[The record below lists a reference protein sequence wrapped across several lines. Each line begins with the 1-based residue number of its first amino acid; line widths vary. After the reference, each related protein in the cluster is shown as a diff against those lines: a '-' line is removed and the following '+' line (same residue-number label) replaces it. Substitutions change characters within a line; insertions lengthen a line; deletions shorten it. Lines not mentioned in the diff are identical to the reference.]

1 MSDSTG
7 NPPPDGPPQQ
17 QPPAYPPPQQ
27 NPYGQPPGPSQD
39 QPEPPAQQPRQPEQP
54 FGQPPQGQPQYGQP
68 PQQGYGQPQY
78 GQPAYGQPAQQGYG
92 QPQYGYGASYADPDK
107 RPATV
112 TVAGW
117 VTIVLSS
124 LVLVLLALGMV
135 ALGVARE
142 EVVDQMRGEPGLG
155 EIDPN
160 DLVSVL
166 FVVFGA
172 FLVWCA
178 LAIVLAVFTLRRSN
192 GARIGLLVS
201 AALSATLSLL
211 AIASGTS
218 IITLVGSVAVI
229 ICLFAGGASAWFSR
243 SSGGPSHGS
252 GPVA

>member
-7 NPPPDGPPQQ
+7 NPPPDGQPPQQ

-27 NPYGQPPGPSQD
+27 NPHGQPPGQPQD

-54 FGQPPQGQPQYGQP
+54 FGQPPQQGYGQP

-78 GQPAYGQPAQQGYG
+78 GQPQYGQPQHGQPQYG
-92 QPQYGYGASYADPDK
+92 QPQYGGYADPDK

-112 TVAGW
+112 TAAGW
-117 VTIVLSS
+117 ITIVLSG
-124 LVLVLLALGMV
+124 LVLVVLALGMV

-155 EIDPN
+155 DIDPN

-178 LAIVLAVFTLRRSN
+178 LAIVLAIFTLRRSN

-218 IITLVGSVAVI
+218 IITLVASVAVI

-243 SSGGPSHGS
+243 TPGGPAHGS

>member
-7 NPPPDGPPQQ
+7 NPPPDDRQPQ

-27 NPYGQPPGPSQD
+27 NPYGQPPGQSQG
-39 QPEPPAQQPRQPEQP
+39 QPEEPAPPRQPEQP
-54 FGQPPQGQPQYGQP
+54 FGQP

-78 GQPAYGQPAQQGYG
+78 GQPQQGYG
-92 QPQYGYGASYADPDK
+92 QPQYGQPQYGGYGTPYADPDK

-112 TVAGW
+112 TAAGW
-117 VTIVLSS
+117 ITIVVSG
-124 LVLVLLALGMV
+124 LVLALLALGMV
-135 ALGVARE
+135 ALGVARD

-155 EIDPN
+155 DIDPN

-172 FLVWCA
+172 FLAWCA
-178 LAIVLAVFTLRRSN
+178 LAIVLAIFTLRRSS

-211 AIASGTS
+211 TIASGTS
-218 IITLVGSVAVI
+218 IVTLVASVAVI

-243 SSGGPSHGS
+243 TPGGAGHGS
-252 GPVA
+252 GPIA

>member
-54 FGQPPQGQPQYGQP
+54 FGQPPQ
-68 PQQGYGQPQY
+68 QGYGQP
-78 GQPAYGQPAQQGYG
+78 PQQGYG

-155 EIDPN
+155 DIDPN

-178 LAIVLAVFTLRRSN
+178 LAIVLAIFTLRRSN

>member
-7 NPPPDGPPQQ
+7 NPPPDGQPPQQ

-27 NPYGQPPGPSQD
+27 NPYGQPPGQPQD

-54 FGQPPQGQPQYGQP
+54 FGQPPQ
-68 PQQGYGQPQY
+68 QQGYGQPQY
-78 GQPAYGQPAQQGYG
+78 GQPQYG
-92 QPQYGYGASYADPDK
+92 QPQYGQPQYGGYGAPYGDPDK
-107 RPATV
+107 RPTTV
-112 TVAGW
+112 TAAGW
-117 VTIVLSS
+117 ITIVLSG
-124 LVLVLLALGMV
+124 LVLVVLALGMI

-155 EIDPN
+155 DIDPN

-178 LAIVLAVFTLRRSN
+178 LAIVLAIFTLRRSN

-218 IITLVGSVAVI
+218 IITLVASVAVI

-243 SSGGPSHGS
+243 TPSGAGHGS